1 MLRFVGDQL
10 RNHNGIEQIEKH
22 FPDAG
27 FVAYLVY
34 GESLVNVGLAN
45 PSDIPKRRRLA
56 EQVEWC
62 LEQLAEPA
70 LTDTFPDTQVPQG
83 LFLLSRRT
91 LLLAGLHLISDTVP
105 YQLTDEY
112 YDNCLLMANAFR
124 VSRYGLVDS
133 FPGFCW
139 PPDNLAA
146 LRCLR
151 LHDEKSGTDYS
162 SAGEK
167 WTDWANTVLSA
178 PSAIL
183 PFRAD
188 SQTGEAAIPGRGSS
202 EALCLVEMRDVD
214 EGLFRQQYL
223 RFRSRFGNSL
233 FGLRTWR
240 EFPKSEIQNLKSEI
254 QMDTGPVIH
263 GHGVLATLTGMV
275 AATLAGDDEGFCGTM
290 ALIETIGRPSTE
302 NRMRR
307 YLRGRMLILDLLAA
321 HALSAMP
328 WTKGARPIPQL
339 ATSPRRP
346 WLLVGV
352 LSFIPLVTIL
362 TAVLRY
368 QKTLRKVQPLSLWR
382 SPSPSSEG
390 IVLFWTQLL
399 LLGSLFFSTLWFPV
413 IWAGYGIVGRGVSHT
428 VHLVKRSR
436 GF

>member
-10 RNHNGIEQIEKH
+10 RNHNGVEQIEKH
-22 FPDAG
+22 FPEAG
-27 FVAYLVY
+27 FVAYLIY

-56 EQVEWC
+56 EEVEWC

-70 LTDTFPDTQVPQG
+70 IADTFPDTQVPQG

-91 LLLAGLHLISDTVP
+91 LVLAGLHLISDTVP

-112 YDNCLLMANAFR
+112 HDNCLLMANAFED
-124 VSRYGLVDS
+124 SPWGLLDS

-151 LHDEKSGTDYS
+151 LHDEMLGTDYA
-162 SAGEK
+162 SAAKEWK
-167 WTDWANTVLSA
+167 SWASTVLSA

-202 EALCLVEMRDVD
+202 QALSLIEMRDVD
-214 EGLFRQQYL
+214 EDLFRQQYL

-233 FGLRTWR
+233 LGLRTWR
-240 EFPKSEIQNLKSEI
+240 EFPKGEESRNEI
-254 QMDTGPVIH
+254 DTGPVIR

-275 AATLAGDDEGFCGTM
+275 AAKLAGDEEGFSGTM
-290 ALIETIGRPSTE
+290 ALMEAIGRPSIE
-302 NRMRR
+302 NGMRH
-307 YLRGRMLILDLLAA
+307 YLGGRVLILDLLTAY
-321 HALSAMP
+321 ALSARP
-328 WTKGARPIPQL
+328 WTNGARPIPQL
-339 ATSPRRP
+339 ATPPSRP

-362 TAVLRY
+362 TAVLRC
-368 QKTLRKVQPLSLWR
+368 QKTLRKVQPLSLWH

-399 LLGSLFFSTLWFPV
+399 LLLSMFFSILWFPV
-413 IWAGYGIVGRGVSHT
+413 IWTGYGIVGRGISHA
-428 VHLVKRSR
+428 VQLVKRSR
-436 GF
+436 GS